1 MKSEVIRWWKQAQ
14 RDLKAA
20 KNSFRSGDYYV
31 ASLLCQQSVE
41 KGFKSLLI
49 NKDKDIPKVHDL
61 VFLSKKLNA
70 EENIVEESDKLS
82 KIYVETKYPDVSERL
97 PYEKFTKEKAKEHIK
112 IAGELLKWIKA
123 RI

>member
-1 MKSEVIRWWKQAQ
+1 MKNAVRRWWKQAQ
-14 RDLKAA
+14 RDFKAA

-49 NKDKDIPKVHDL
+49 SKDKDIPKVHDL
-61 VFLSKKLNA
+61 VFLSKKLDA
-70 EENIVEESDKLS
+70 EETIIEKSDKLS
-82 KIYVETKYPDVSERL
+82 KIYIETRYPDVSEIL
-97 PYEKFTKEKAKEHIK
+97 PYEKFTKEKAKVHIEITK
-112 IAGELLKWIKA
+112 GLLKWIKE